1 MIQIWVIYAI
11 AVSKR
16 YNSWIWRLTFVGA
29 KNVKLEGN
37 LPFWAFFEF
46 APLKLPFLP
55 ATFHSQMAKCR
66 HFTQDSAAVI
76 QQSGPHKSHFVFLT
90 KIFATIL
97 VRQGRIFKSFK

>member
-1 MIQIWVIYAI
+1 MQLQSVKDKYFMNLKSNFCVGQKTW
-11 AVSKR
+11 
-16 YNSWIWRLTFVGA
+16 NWRKF
-29 KNVKLEGN
+29 
-37 LPFWAFFEF
+37 PFWAFFEF
-46 APLKLPFLP
+46 VPLKLPFLP

-76 QQSGPHKSHFVFLT
+76 QQSGPHKSHFVFPA